1 MYVLF
6 QLESTQNILHS
17 LILAYLAIIIPSIK
31 LISFSQIVSVYNAV
45 SENPAFLF
53 EIVRSYV
60 SIQCIVGNLLIS
72 TVKFVLVPQM
82 LAMMVDLEEDED
94 WANSDELEDD
104 DFDR

>member
-1 MYVLF
+1 M
-6 QLESTQNILHS
+6 
-17 LILAYLAIIIPSIK
+17 
-31 LISFSQIVSVYNAV
+31 SVYIPV
-45 SENPAFLF
+45 SKNSTFLF
-53 EIVRSYV
+53 GIVRGYV
-60 SIQCIVGNLLIS
+60 SIQCIAGNLLIS